1 MIKRWVIMTLVA
13 LLVLGTMGAAL
24 ANEEAAELEEPAAA
38 VDPGFETDTVTWLS
52 DVVTF
57 VFFWGGFAETDALAE
72 CPTDEV
78 VVETMFGTVV
88 LTEAMPCV
96 PLDVTGPQG
105 QVNHG
110 TMVSAFV
117 HALKDGKVLLE
128 GYEDMP
134 KGQMVK
140 ELAHLDF
147 GKGLDGDEL
156 EDEEPGL
163 AEEDGHGPPDH
174 VIAKKAEK
182 VNGKKK

>member
-1 MIKRWVIMTLVA
+1 MIKRWVVMTLVA

-24 ANEEAAELEEPAAA
+24 ADEPVEPEEPAAA
-38 VDPGFETDTVTWLS
+38 VESGFETDSVTWLS
-52 DVVTF
+52 DVVAF
-57 VFFWGGFAETDALAE
+57 VFFWGGFDETEALAE
-72 CPTDEV
+72 CPSEEV

-96 PLDVTGPQG
+96 LLDVAGPQG

-117 HALKDGKVLLE
+117 HALKDGTIVLE
-128 GYEDMP
+128 GFEDMP

-147 GKGLDGDEL
+147 GKGFDGDEV
-156 EDEEPGL
+156 EDEAPDL
-163 AEEDGHGPPDH
+163 AEEDGNGPPDH

-182 VNGKKK
+182 AKGKKK